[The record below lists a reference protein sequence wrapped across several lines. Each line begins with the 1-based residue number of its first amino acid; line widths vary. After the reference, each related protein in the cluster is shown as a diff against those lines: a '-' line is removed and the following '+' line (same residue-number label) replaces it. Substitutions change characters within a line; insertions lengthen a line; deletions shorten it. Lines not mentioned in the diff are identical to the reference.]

1 MSDPFTEDNSILQH
15 PVQKSGPFYIKSD
28 QMSDTQ
34 NVRSRYN
41 KVEMNLILKKKRNV
55 IHFFGFYSSI
65 LRQDRH
71 QILLILF
78 LVQVTFNR
86 MKKILM
92 FVLWLEIN
100 TIIYKLFSWSLRLYF
115 IFFIH

>member
-41 KVEMNLILKKKRNV
+41 KVEMNLILKKEKE
-55 IHFFGFYSSI
+55 
-65 LRQDRH
+65 
-71 QILLILF
+71 
-78 LVQVTFNR
+78 
-86 MKKILM
+86 M
-92 FVLWLEIN
+92 
-100 TIIYKLFSWSLRLYF
+100 
-115 IFFIH
+115 